1 MKVHHAY
8 KILVG
13 EKDLPDNEVS
23 RTARALEGRW
33 PTVAQ
38 GVHAFKDTDRCV
50 RNQNL
55 TGNLDEQD
63 LISAATAVIC
73 GKGAYA
79 GVSED
84 RDKDKKNGK
93 SRVRMPKEATCEFVG
108 CWKALRHLD
117 MFRGAAAADATPLPP
132 LPPPSLEAAEESDA
146 EDSDMMVKAPPKTG
160 AYAPAPL
167 GVKAAKRYR
176 SEARSVARGAA
187 MESAKSADALES
199 IARLAAACA
208 QIAVFFSLHMADS
221 AATAVF
227 KKRQTMVLLGKAADK
242 HGDDSASDDESEPY
256 RKKRL
261 STRAARTPTSTRG
274 VPDISSSSS
283 AAVTPVRV
291 RARCGMKRLTRT
303 STPTDTRDTAGRR
316 AVDKDPMPVTR
327 LTMDSDSDVQVVQE
341 ARIAPRN
348 PTTHH
353 AASAASGG
361 LPLSGSYG
369 ITAAALLEQAT
380 VNPPMPLPAEPVR
393 LAPLQAPRLA
403 PRPAVFPQALA
414 TPPSRNV
421 SLGAKAQRTKEAVSK
436 RAAQPQPSPTIHI
449 DLTAS
454 DGGDATDAGKGVAPE
469 ATDSAADHKLTDRKT
484 NAATL

>member
-1 MKVHHAY
+1 MGSGRSWTEAEDCALARAYAAVVVDNSNGADQTKADLWMKVYHAY

-13 EKDLPDNEVS
+13 EKDLPDNQVS
-23 RTARALEGRW
+23 WTARALEGRW

-38 GVHAFKDTDRCV
+38 GVDAFKDAYRRV

-55 TGNLDEQD
+55 TGNLEEQG
-63 LISAATAVIC
+63 LISAATAVIY
-73 GKGAYA
+73 GMGAYA
-79 GVSED
+79 GVRED
-84 RDKDKKNGK
+84 RDKDKKKGK
-93 SRVRMPKEATCEFVG
+93 SCVRKPKEATCDFVG

-117 MFRGAAAADATPLPP
+117 KFSGAAAADATPLPP
-132 LPPPSLEAAEESDA
+132 PPPPSLASAEESGA
-146 EDSDMMVKAPPKTG
+146 EDSDVMVKAPPKTG

-167 GVKAAKRYR
+167 GVKAAKRDR
-176 SEARSVARGAA
+176 SEARSVARAAA

-199 IARLAAACA
+199 IARSAAARA
-208 QIAVFFSLHMADS
+208 QIAFFFSPHMADS

-227 KKRQTMVLLGKAADK
+227 KKRQTMVLLGKAAEK

-261 STRAARTPTSTRG
+261 AIRAARTPTSTRG
-274 VPDISSSSS
+274 VTDISSSCS

-291 RARCGMKRLTRT
+291 RVRCGGADCPAQ
-303 STPTDTRDTAGRR
+303 PTA
-316 AVDKDPMPVTR
+316 
-327 LTMDSDSDVQVVQE
+327 
-341 ARIAPRN
+341 
-348 PTTHH
+348 HH

-361 LPLSGSYG
+361 LHLSGSYG
-369 ITAAALLEQAT
+369 TTEAALLEQAT
-380 VNPPMPLPAEPVR
+380 VNPPLPLPAEPAR

-403 PRPAVFPQALA
+403 PWPAVFPQALA
-414 TPPSRNV
+414 TPPLRNMSR
-421 SLGAKAQRTKEAVSK
+421 GAKAQRTKEAVSK

-454 DGGDATDAGKGVAPE
+454 DGGDATDAGEGVAPE
-469 ATDSAADHKLTDRKT
+469 ATDGAAEHKPTDRKT